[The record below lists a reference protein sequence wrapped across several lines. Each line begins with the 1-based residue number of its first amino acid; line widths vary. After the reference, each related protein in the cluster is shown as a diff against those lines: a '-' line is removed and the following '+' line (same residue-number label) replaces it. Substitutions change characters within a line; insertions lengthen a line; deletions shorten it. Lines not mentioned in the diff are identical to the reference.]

1 MKHTKEELESA
12 LKEMGIEFEED
23 KIKKILDDMST
34 IVDDDPD
41 VFVKDIIDQFSK
53 EYETTPTVSL
63 FD

>member
-1 MKHTKEELESA
+1 MRHTKEELESA
-12 LKEMGIEFEED
+12 LEEMGIEFEED
-23 KIKKILDDMST
+23 KIEKILDDMSR

-41 VFVKDIIDQFSK
+41 AFVKDIIDQFSK